1 MIKFTLTLTK
11 EEFKLCSDFAKESA
25 KTQREHR
32 SGGTQFRSVVQIESD
47 TLRGKVAE
55 VIIKNFLAQEPFN
68 VRDILLDFDIY
79 PRGKWDEQDFT
90 LNGKRISIKSAKW
103 FSKWLL
109 LEAKDINR
117 QYVYDYYILI
127 TIAEDYKSG
136 TVQGFASKEE
146 LDDVKTLKLNKGE
159 LIPNTHTVL
168 DADNYA
174 RHTRDLH
181 NTLDDWNKL
190 IEKN

>member
-68 VRDILLDFDIY
+68 VSDILLDFDIY
-79 PRGKWDEQDFT
+79 PRGKLDEQDFT
-90 LNGKRISIKSAKW
+90 LNCKRISIKSAKW